1 MKNIIWI
8 LLLAGVLTACGST
21 ANKTET
27 ENADSTKITA
37 IDTLN
42 TTQAIIN
49 IKGMTCTGCEKTV
62 TEALKAVDGVVDAA
76 ASFND
81 GVAKVRYNKK
91 KVELAAL
98 AKAIENKG
106 YQVTGTKE

>member
-1 MKNIIWI
+1 MSTTSTCSRP
-8 LLLAGVLTACGST
+8 GCCCGI
-21 ANKTET
+21 K
-27 ENADSTKITA
+27 DSFRNGKRSSCTVITA
-37 IDTLN
+37 R
-42 TTQAIIN
+42 
-49 IKGMTCTGCEKTV
+49 TGCEKTV
-62 TEALKAVDGVVDAA
+62 AEALKAVDGVVDAA

-98 AKAIENKG
+98 AKAIEDKG